1 MGNGFCFTGCDA
13 GCRLCTVCRLARS
26 AGIPDLLPFLMFYE
40 NHGFFPEDIN
50 LIRSY
55 FKDLR
60 RADFHTLTASVTFIG
75 VDGDIPVPGPIL
87 KPIIGNHIISA
98 FLSLED

>member
-1 MGNGFCFTGCDA
+1 MRDRSWFASCNTGR
-13 GCRLCTVCRLARS
+13 RLLTITWLTRS
-26 AGIPDLLPFLMFYE
+26 AGIPDLLLFPMFYE

-60 RADFHTLTASVTFIG
+60 RADFHTLTASITFFG
-75 VDGDIPVPGPIL
+75 VEGDIPVPRTVF
-87 KPIIGNHIISA
+87 KTIIGDHVISA